1 MSSTADILYI
11 EDNEDY
17 IDFVK
22 RALKKVDGNITIS
35 TATDGK
41 TALSTISNADTSV
54 NYKLILLDIHL
65 PGITG
70 IDLVQK
76 IRAHKAFTYTPIIM
90 LSTSDNSKDV
100 EACYQRGANAYLVK
114 PVGIQPLVNT
124 LKSVCDFWL
133 NCNFSAI
140 S

>member
-1 MSSTADILYI
+1 MSSNADILYI

-22 RALKKVDGNITIS
+22 RALRKVNSNITIS

-41 TALSTISNADTSV
+41 TALTTVSNATSDV
-54 NYKLILLDIHL
+54 GFRLILLDIHL

-70 IDLVQK
+70 IELVQK
-76 IRAHKAFTYTPIIM
+76 IREQKALAYVPIIM
-90 LSTSDNSKDV
+90 LSTSDNPKDV

-133 NCNFSAI
+133 GCNFTATN
-140 S
+140 

>member
-1 MSSTADILYI
+1 MSKADILYI

-22 RALKKVDGNITIS
+22 RALKKVDSNITIS

-41 TALSTISNADTSV
+41 TALSTVSNASSNV
-54 NYKLILLDIHL
+54 SYRLILLDIHL
-65 PGITG
+65 PGING
-70 IDLVQK
+70 IELVQK
-76 IRAHKAFTYTPIIM
+76 IREHKALAYTPIIM
-90 LSTSDNSKDV
+90 LSTSDNPKDV

-124 LKSVCDFWL
+124 LKSVCEFWL
-133 NCNFSAI
+133 NCNYSDTN
-140 S
+140 

>member
-1 MSSTADILYI
+1 MSSKADILYI

-22 RALKKVDGNITIS
+22 RALKKVDSSITLS

-41 TALSTISNADTSV
+41 TALSTVSNVS
-54 NYKLILLDIHL
+54 YKLILLDIHL
-65 PGITG
+65 PGING
-70 IDLVQK
+70 IELVQK
-76 IRAHKAFTYTPIIM
+76 IREQKALAYTPIIM
-90 LSTSDNSKDV
+90 LSTSDNPKDI

-124 LKSVCDFWL
+124 LKSICDFWL
-133 NCNFSAI
+133 NCNYSATN
-140 S
+140 

>member
-1 MSSTADILYI
+1 MNKADILYI

-22 RALKKVDGNITIS
+22 RALKKVDSNITLS

-41 TALSTISNADTSV
+41 TALATVSNPSMNV

-70 IDLVQK
+70 IELVQK
-76 IRAHKAFTYTPIIM
+76 IREQKALAYTPIIM
-90 LSTSDNSKDV
+90 LSTSDNPKDV

-114 PVGIQPLVNT
+114 PMGIQPLVNT

-133 NCNFSAI
+133 NCNFSGTN
-140 S
+140 

>member
-1 MSSTADILYI
+1 MSNRADILYI

-22 RALKKVDGNITIS
+22 RALKKVDSNITIS

-41 TALSTISNADTSV
+41 TALSTVSNATNDVS
-54 NYKLILLDIHL
+54 YRLILLDIHL

-70 IDLVQK
+70 IELVQK
-76 IRAHKAFTYTPIIM
+76 IREQKALAYTPIVM
-90 LSTSDNSKDV
+90 LSTSDHPKDI

-114 PVGIQPLVNT
+114 PIGIQPLVNT
-124 LKSVCDFWL
+124 LKSVCEFWL
-133 NCNFSAI
+133 NCNYSATV
-140 S
+140 

>member
-1 MSSTADILYI
+1 MSSNADILYI

-22 RALKKVDGNITIS
+22 RALKKVDNNITIS
-35 TATDGK
+35 TATDGR
-41 TALSTISNADTSV
+41 TALTTVTNASTDVS
-54 NYKLILLDIHL
+54 YKLILLDIHL

-70 IDLVQK
+70 IELVQK
-76 IRAHKAFTYTPIIM
+76 IREQKALAYTPIIM
-90 LSTSDNSKDV
+90 LSTSDNPKDV

-133 NCNFSAI
+133 NCNYSTTN
-140 S
+140 

>member
-1 MSSTADILYI
+1 MSKADILYI

-22 RALKKVDGNITIS
+22 RALKKVDSNITIS

-41 TALSTISNADTSV
+41 TALSTVSNASSNV

-65 PGITG
+65 PGING
-70 IDLVQK
+70 IELVQK
-76 IRAHKAFTYTPIIM
+76 LREQKALAYTPIIM
-90 LSTSDNSKDV
+90 LSTSDNPKDI

-124 LKSVCDFWL
+124 LKSICDFWL
-133 NCNFSAI
+133 NCNYSATN
-140 S
+140 

>member
-1 MSSTADILYI
+1 MSKADILYI

-22 RALKKVDGNITIS
+22 RALKKVDSNITIS

-41 TALSTISNADTSV
+41 TALSTVSNASSDVS
-54 NYKLILLDIHL
+54 YKLILLDIHL

-70 IDLVQK
+70 IELVQK
-76 IRAHKAFTYTPIIM
+76 IREQKALAYTPIIM
-90 LSTSDNSKDV
+90 LSTSDNPKDV

-124 LKSVCDFWL
+124 LKSVCEFWL
-133 NCNFSAI
+133 NCNFSRI
-140 S
+140 D

>member
-1 MSSTADILYI
+1 MNKADILYI

-22 RALKKVDGNITIS
+22 RALKKVDSNITLS
-35 TATDGK
+35 TATDGR
-41 TALSTISNADTSV
+41 TALATVSNPSINV

-70 IDLVQK
+70 IELVQK
-76 IRAHKAFTYTPIIM
+76 IREQKALAYTPIIM
-90 LSTSDNSKDV
+90 LSTSDNPKDV
-100 EACYQRGANAYLVK
+100 EACYERGANAYLVK
-114 PVGIQPLVNT
+114 PMGIQPLVNT

-133 NCNFSAI
+133 NCNFSA
-140 S
+140 SN

>member
-1 MSSTADILYI
+1 MSNKADILYI

-35 TATDGK
+35 TATDGR
-41 TALSTISNADTSV
+41 TALSTVSNATSNV
-54 NYKLILLDIHL
+54 GYKLILLDIHL

-70 IDLVQK
+70 IELVQK
-76 IRAHKAFTYTPIIM
+76 IREQKALAYVPIIM
-90 LSTSDNSKDV
+90 LSTSDNPKDV

-114 PVGIQPLVNT
+114 PMGIQPLVDT
-124 LKSVCDFWL
+124 LKSVCEFWL
-133 NCNFSAI
+133 NRNYSMAV
-140 S
+140 

>member
-1 MSSTADILYI
+1 MSSRADILYI

-22 RALKKVDGNITIS
+22 RALKKVDSNITIS

-41 TALSTISNADTSV
+41 TALSTVSNATDNVS
-54 NYKLILLDIHL
+54 YKLILLDIHL

-70 IDLVQK
+70 IELVQK
-76 IRAHKAFTYTPIIM
+76 IREQKALAYTPIIM
-90 LSTSDNSKDV
+90 LSTSDNPKDV

-114 PVGIQPLVNT
+114 PIGIQPLVNT
-124 LKSVCDFWL
+124 LKTVCEFWL
-133 NCNFSAI
+133 NYNYSAT

>member
-1 MSSTADILYI
+1 MSSKADILYI

-22 RALKKVDGNITIS
+22 RALKKVDSNITIS
-35 TATDGK
+35 TATDGR
-41 TALSTISNADTSV
+41 TALSTVSNATSDV
-54 NYKLILLDIHL
+54 SYRLILLDIHL

-70 IDLVQK
+70 IELVQK
-76 IRAHKAFTYTPIIM
+76 IREQRSLAYTPIIM
-90 LSTSDNSKDV
+90 LSTSDNPKDV

-124 LKSVCDFWL
+124 LKSICDFWL
-133 NCNFSAI
+133 NCNYTAT
-140 S
+140 

>member
-1 MSSTADILYI
+1 MSSMADILYI

-22 RALKKVDGNITIS
+22 RALKKVDSNITIS

-41 TALSTISNADTSV
+41 TALSTVSNASDNVS
-54 NYKLILLDIHL
+54 YKLILLDIHL

-70 IDLVQK
+70 IELVQK
-76 IRAHKAFTYTPIIM
+76 IREQKALAYTPIIM
-90 LSTSDNSKDV
+90 LSTSDNPKDV

-124 LKSVCDFWL
+124 LKTVCEFWL
-133 NCNFSAI
+133 NCNYST
-140 S
+140 SN